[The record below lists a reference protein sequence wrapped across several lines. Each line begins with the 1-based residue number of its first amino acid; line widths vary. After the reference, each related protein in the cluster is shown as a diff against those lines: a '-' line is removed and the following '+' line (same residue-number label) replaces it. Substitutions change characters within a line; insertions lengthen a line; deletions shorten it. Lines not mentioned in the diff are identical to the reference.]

1 MKIAIPYENGQVAQ
15 ELAACQEYMVLT
27 VEGSEPT
34 AKDLVPCEGSGATAM
49 LSFIGL
55 HQIDVLICGKLGIA
69 ARNALEMLGVL
80 LVPGVTGSC
89 WSASSRATRRCL
101 RCAARRTPTTPCSV
115 CTTARNARAAGRSKS
130 PTRSSPAY
138 RRSDPRPR
146 FANPTAKSCPASGQ
160 LF

>member
-89 WSASSRATRRCL
+89 AEAAAKFLVGEQQGDPSVLALCREEDPDDPMQCMHDCSK
-101 RCAARRTPTTPCSV
+101 CAGCGPLEI
-115 CTTARNARAAGRSKS
+115 
-130 PTRSSPAY
+130 
-138 RRSDPRPR
+138 SDALKPRVPEV
-146 FANPTAKSCPASGQ
+146 
-160 LF
+160 